1 MYGRNYNTL
10 RAVVSTI
17 TADADSLNLTPDDA
31 LVPANYQRVS
41 LKVRANVT
49 SGFNLPVEVTLNG
62 VSVPVYDK
70 AGNVIYGS
78 QLVYGMYLNGYY
90 GTNGPAA
97 TAHLSVMN
105 VPPVI

>member
-17 TADADSLNLTPDDA
+17 TADTDSLNITPDEA
-31 LVPANYQRVS
+31 LAPVNYQRVS
-41 LKVRANVT
+41 LKLRANVT
-49 SGFNLPVEVTLNG
+49 SGFNLPVEVTLG
-62 VSVPVYDK
+62 GATVPVYDK
-70 AGNVIYGS
+70 AGNVVYGS

-90 GTNGPAA
+90 GTNGADG
-97 TAHLSVMN
+97 TSHLSVMN